1 MTILSLVY
9 TNWMILNRKP
19 ASFAHVNHTSIH
31 SCNQPVLSNE
41 SKVSCSRIQWEVLMG
56 FNLTTYWLQIRR
68 PTLVTAPQ
76 CPGLTGIDL
85 SCTKTLGRI
94 WPESVPILVRKHTEF
109 VFSVQIRHRHRFCL
123 QFCIVFWAESI
134 RTRSF
139 SVQIIVL
146 DRFSILLIFLRQTF
160 STLWRV
166 FYETDF

>member
-109 VFSVQIRHRHRFCL
+109 VFSVQIRHRHRFNIYC
-123 QFCIVFWAESI
+123 
-134 RTRSF
+134 
-139 SVQIIVL
+139 
-146 DRFSILLIFLRQTF
+146 FLGRINPN
-160 STLWRV
+160 RV
-166 FYETDF
+166 FFCTDYCIRQIFHSSHFS